1 MVSRS
6 EMALRPGARWSLC
19 PTGGMGRPVSGAS
32 ALLLRAEAI
41 RPYKTTYVQGG
52 HAMASLTLA
61 EAEQILAAAKAK
73 VMAMGVK
80 MSISVVDPRGDLI
93 TMCRTDGASWRTPP
107 ISRAKAVAAACFG
120 RASGE
125 LTENA
130 LSPVFRGLMAMEG
143 GHMIPGQGALPVY
156 RDGELLG
163 AVGGS
168 GGTAQQ
174 DEDAAR
180 AGIDAIGLSTTP

>member
-1 MVSRS
+1 MRVRDIANPLELLAIAPEVDLDSTVV
-6 EMALRPGARWSLC
+6 ARH
-19 PTGGMGRPVSGAS
+19 T
-32 ALLLRAEAI
+32 
-41 RPYKTTYVQGG
+41 QGG
-52 HAMASLTLA
+52 HLMASLTLA
-61 EAEQILAAAKAK
+61 EAERILAAAKAK
-73 VMAMGVK
+73 VMAMGAK
-80 MSISVVDPRGDLI
+80 MSVSVVDPRGDLI
-93 TMCRTDGASWRTPP
+93 AMFRTDGSSWRTPP

-125 LTENA
+125 LTDNA
-130 LSPVFRGLMAMEG
+130 MSPVFRGLMAMEG

-156 RDGELLG
+156 RNGELLG